1 MHFIHIFLRKKVIL
15 LRILLLYLQRDN
27 KTSLPQDIRHI
38 TNLHSKHNNRQTTM
52 CGIVSIFNIKE
63 QTPELRKKALAMSKK
78 IRHRGPD
85 WSGIYC
91 GKSAILCH
99 ERLSIVDP
107 QSGKQPL
114 FAPDNKQVLAV
125 NGEIY
130 NHQDIRKQYAGKYQF
145 QTGSDCEVIL
155 ALYRD
160 KGINFLEDLNGIY
173 AFALYDEANDDFL
186 IARDPIGVIPLYIG
200 HDKDGTIYCASELK
214 ALEGFCDE
222 YEPFLPGHYY
232 RGSEGKMVRWYKRDW
247 ESYDNVKDNGASVND
262 VHNALEAAVKRQLM
276 SDVPYGVL
284 LSGGLDSSVIS
295 AIAKKYAAHRI
306 ETNSTQAA
314 WWPQLH
320 SFAVGLKGAPDLAK
334 AKEVADFIGTVHH
347 EINYT
352 IQEGLDA
359 VRDVIYFIET
369 YDVTTVRAS
378 TPMYLLARVIKS
390 MGIKMVLSGEGADEV
405 FGGYLYFH
413 KAPNARAFHE
423 ETVRKLSKLHLY
435 DCLRANKSLSAWGVE
450 GRVPFLD
457 KDFLDVAMR
466 LNPEAKMCPGKTI
479 EKKIVREAFADML
492 PEDVAWR
499 QKEQFSDGVG
509 YSWID
514 TLKAVTAQAITD
526 EQMAHAA
533 ERFPINTPMN
543 KEEYYYRSIFEEYF
557 PSESAARSVPS
568 VPSVACSTA
577 EALAWDESFKNMNDP
592 SGRAVAGVH
601 EEAYANK

>member
-1 MHFIHIFLRKKVIL
+1 
-15 LRILLLYLQRDN
+15 
-27 KTSLPQDIRHI
+27 
-38 TNLHSKHNNRQTTM
+38 M
-52 CGIVSIFNIKE
+52 CGIVSILNLRGE
-63 QTPELRKKALAMSKK
+63 RSALSQELRQKALSMSHR

-91 GKSAILCH
+91 GGSAILAH

-107 QSGKQPL
+107 ESGGQPL
-114 FAPDNKQVLAV
+114 YSPDGKLVLAV

-130 NHQDIRKQYAGKYQF
+130 NHQEIRSRYAGQYDF

-160 KGINFLEDLNGIY
+160 KGIDFLEELNGIF
-173 AFALYDEANDDFL
+173 AFVLYDVEYDRFL

-200 HDKDGTIYCASELK
+200 HDVDGTVYVASELK
-214 ALEGFCDE
+214 ALEGQCE
-222 YEPFLPGHYY
+222 QYEPFLPGHYAY
-232 RGSEGKMVRWYKRDW
+232 SGQSDGDGYPKMVRYYHRDW
-247 ESYDNVKDNGASVND
+247 MDFAAVKDNPSSV
-262 VHNALEAAVKRQLM
+262 AALRQSLEAAVKRQLM

-284 LSGGLDSSVIS
+284 LSGGLDSSIIS
-295 AIAKKYAAHRI
+295 AIAEKYAEMRI
-306 ETNSTQAA
+306 EDDSRTKAY
-314 WWPQLH
+314 WPRLH

-334 AKEVADFIGTVHH
+334 ARLVADHIGTVHH

-359 VRDVIYFIET
+359 IRDVIYFIET

-390 MGIKMVLSGEGADEV
+390 MGIKMVLSGEGADEI

-413 KAPNARAFHE
+413 KAPSAQAFHE
-423 ETVRKLSKLHLY
+423 ETVRKLAKLHLY

-457 KDFLDVAMR
+457 RDFLDVAMR
-466 LNPEAKMCPGKTI
+466 TNPAAKMCPGKTM
-479 EKKIVREAFADML
+479 EKNILRGAFAHML
-492 PEDVAWR
+492 PEEVAWR

-514 TLKAVTAQAITD
+514 TLKAMTAAAVTD

-533 ERFPINTPMN
+533 ERFPINPPRN
-543 KEEYYYRSIFEEYF
+543 KEEYYYRSIFAEHF
-557 PSESAARSVPS
+557 PSQSAARCVPS
-568 VPSVACSTA
+568 EASVACSTA
-577 EALAWDESFKNMNDP
+577 TALEWDDAFRNLNDP
-592 SGRAVAGVH
+592 SGRAVKGVH
-601 EEAYANK
+601 EQAY

>member
-1 MHFIHIFLRKKVIL
+1 
-15 LRILLLYLQRDN
+15 
-27 KTSLPQDIRHI
+27 
-38 TNLHSKHNNRQTTM
+38 M
-52 CGIVSIFNIKE
+52 CGIVSIFNIQE
-63 QTPELRKKALAMSKK
+63 QTPELRQQALRMSQK

-91 GKSAILCH
+91 GGSAILAH

-107 QSGKQPL
+107 ESGRQPL
-114 FAPDNKQVLAV
+114 FAPDKKQVLAV

-130 NHQDIRKQYAGKYQF
+130 NHQNIRARFAGKYQY

-155 ALYRD
+155 SLYREMRKD
-160 KGINFLEDLNGIY
+160 SDFDTLIYKGEDALHARITQMLEELNGIF
-173 AFALYDEANDDFL
+173 AFALYDVERDEFL

-200 HDKDGTIYCASELK
+200 YDKDGKVLVASELK
-214 ALEGFCDE
+214 ALEGQCDH

-232 RGSEGKMVRWYKRDW
+232 YSKNPGMKRYYTRDW
-247 ESYDNVKDNGASVND
+247 FEYAAMQNKYKIDDKQNAAEQLKDAESQEKEAVAEIHD
-262 VHNALEAAVKRQLM
+262 ALEASVKRQLM

-295 AIAKKYAAHRI
+295 AVAEKFSSTRVENGG
-306 ETNSTQAA
+306 ETKAY
-314 WWPQLH
+314 WPRLH

-334 AKEVADFIGTVHH
+334 ARLVAEHIGTVHH

-359 VRDVIYFIET
+359 IRDVIYFIET

-378 TPMYLLARVIKS
+378 TPMYLLARVIRS

-413 KAPNARAFHE
+413 KAPDAKAFHE
-423 ETVRKLSKLHLY
+423 ETVRKLGKLYLY
-435 DCLRANKSLSAWGVE
+435 DCLRANKSLAAWGIE

-457 KDFLDVAMR
+457 KEFLDVAMGM
-466 LNPEAKMCPGKTI
+466 NPVLKMCPDKTI
-479 EKKIVREAFADML
+479 EKKVVREAFADLL
-492 PEDVAWR
+492 PEEVAWR

-514 TLKAVTAQAITD
+514 TLKQITASAVSD

-533 ERFPINTPMN
+533 ERFPINPPQN
-543 KEEYYYRSIFEEYF
+543 KEEYYYRSIFAEHF
-557 PSESAARSVPS
+557 PSDSAAKSVPS

-577 EALAWDESFKNMNDP
+577 EALAWDASFKNQNDP

-601 EEAYANK
+601 EQAYK

>member
-1 MHFIHIFLRKKVIL
+1 
-15 LRILLLYLQRDN
+15 
-27 KTSLPQDIRHI
+27 
-38 TNLHSKHNNRQTTM
+38 M
-52 CGIVSIFNIKE
+52 CGIVSIFNIQE
-63 QTPELRKKALAMSKK
+63 QTPELRQKALRMSQK

-85 WSGIYC
+85 WSGIYT
-91 GKSAILCH
+91 GGSAILCH

-107 QSGKQPL
+107 ESGKQPL
-114 FAPDNKQVLAV
+114 FSPDKKQVLAV

-130 NHQDIRKQYAGKYQF
+130 NHQDIRRRYAGRYQF

-160 KGINFLEDLNGIY
+160 RGIDFLEELSGIF
-173 AFALYDEANDDFL
+173 AFALYDAERDEFL

-200 HDKDGTIYCASELK
+200 YDDDGKVYVASELK
-214 ALEGFCDE
+214 ALEGQCRR

-232 RGSEGKMVRWYKRDW
+232 WSREPGMKRYYRRDW
-247 ESYDNVKDNGASVND
+247 FSYDAVKDNPASVRGIHD
-262 VHNALEAAVKRQLM
+262 ALEDAVRRQLM

-295 AIAKKYAAHRI
+295 AIAEKYSERRI
-306 ETNSTQAA
+306 EEGGKERA
-314 WWPQLH
+314 WWPRLH

-334 AKEVADFIGTVHH
+334 AKLVADHIGTVHH

-359 VRDVIYFIET
+359 IRDVIYFIET

-390 MGIKMVLSGEGADEV
+390 MGIKMVLSGEGADEI

-413 KAPNARAFHE
+413 KAPSARAFHE
-423 ETVRKLSKLHLY
+423 ETVRKLSKLYLY

-457 KDFLDVAMR
+457 KEFLDVAMR
-466 LNPEAKMCPGKTI
+466 TNPEAKMCPGRTI
-479 EKKIVREAFADML
+479 EKRIVREAFADLL
-492 PEDVAWR
+492 PDAVAWR

-514 TLKAVTAQAITD
+514 TLKKITADQVSD

-533 ERFPINTPMN
+533 ERFPINPPRN
-543 KEEYYYRSIFEEYF
+543 KEEYYYRSIFAEHF
-557 PSESAARSVPS
+557 PSDSAALSVPS

-577 EALAWDESFKNMNDP
+577 EALAWDESFRGLNDP

-601 EEAYANK
+601 EEAYRQ

>member
-1 MHFIHIFLRKKVIL
+1 
-15 LRILLLYLQRDN
+15 
-27 KTSLPQDIRHI
+27 
-38 TNLHSKHNNRQTTM
+38 M
-52 CGIVSIFNIKE
+52 CGIVAILNVQE
-63 QTPELRKKALAMSKK
+63 QTHALRDKALKMSQK

-91 GKSAILCH
+91 GGSAILAH

-107 QSGKQPL
+107 ESGGQPL
-114 FAPDNKQVLAV
+114 FSPDRKQVLAV

-130 NHQDIRKQYAGKYQF
+130 NHQEIRRLYAGQYEF

-155 ALYRD
+155 ALYRK
-160 KGINFLEDLNGIY
+160 KGINFLEDLSGIF
-173 AFALYDEANDDFL
+173 AFVLYDEEKNEFL

-200 HDKDGTIYCASELK
+200 YDNDGKVYVASELK
-214 ALEGFCDE
+214 ALEGQCE
-222 YEPFLPGHYY
+222 RYEPFLPGHYY
-232 RGSEGKMVRWYKRDW
+232 YSGDPGMKRYYQRDW
-247 ESYDNVKDNGASVND
+247 FNYDAVKDNEASVEAIHD
-262 VHNALEAAVKRQLM
+262 ALTDAVKRQLM

-295 AIAKKYAAHRI
+295 AIAEKFSEHRI
-306 ETNSTQAA
+306 EDDSKTKAY
-314 WWPQLH
+314 WPRLH

-334 AKEVADFIGTVHH
+334 AKMVADHIGTVHH

-359 VRDVIYFIET
+359 IRDVIYFIET

-390 MGIKMVLSGEGADEV
+390 MGIKMVLSGEGADEI

-413 KAPNARAFHE
+413 KAPSAKDFHE

-457 KDFLDVAMR
+457 KEFLDVAMR
-466 LNPEAKMCPGKTI
+466 TNPEAKMCPGKTM

-492 PEDVAWR
+492 PEAVAWR

-514 TLKAVTAQAITD
+514 TLKAVTTAAVSD

-533 ERFPINTPMN
+533 ERFPINPPKN
-543 KEEYYYRSIFEEYF
+543 KEEYYYRSIFAEHF
-557 PSESAARSVPS
+557 PSDSAAKSVPS
-568 VPSVACSTA
+568 EASVACSTA
-577 EALAWDESFKNMNDP
+577 IALEWDAAFKGMNDP
-592 SGRAVAGVH
+592 SGRAVKGVH
-601 EEAYANK
+601 EQAY

>member
-1 MHFIHIFLRKKVIL
+1 
-15 LRILLLYLQRDN
+15 
-27 KTSLPQDIRHI
+27 
-38 TNLHSKHNNRQTTM
+38 M
-52 CGIVSIFNIKE
+52 CGIVSILNVAQ
-63 QTPELRKKALAMSKK
+63 QTQALREKALRMSQK

-91 GKSAILCH
+91 GGSAIMAH

-107 QSGKQPL
+107 ESGGQPL
-114 FAPDNKQVLAV
+114 YSPDRKQVLAV

-130 NHQDIRKQYAGKYQF
+130 NHQDIRCQYAGKYHF

-155 ALYRD
+155 ALYRE
-160 KGINFLEDLNGIY
+160 KGIDFLEELNGIF
-173 AFALYDEANDDFL
+173 AFVLYDEERNEFL

-200 HDKDGTIYCASELK
+200 YDTDGTIYVASELK
-214 ALEGFCDE
+214 ALEGQCE
-222 YEPFLPGHYY
+222 RYEPFLPGHYY
-232 RGSEGKMVRWYKRDW
+232 WSGSPDMKCYYHRDW
-247 ESYDNVKDNGASVND
+247 MQYDAVKDNTSSVTAIHD
-262 VHNALEAAVKRQLM
+262 ALETAVKRQLM

-295 AIAKKYAAHRI
+295 AIAEKYSEMRI
-306 ETNSTQAA
+306 EDDSKTKAY
-314 WWPQLH
+314 WPRLH

-334 AKEVADFIGTVHH
+334 AKLVADHIGTVHH

-352 IQEGLDA
+352 VQEGLDA
-359 VRDVIYFIET
+359 IRDVIYFIET

-390 MGIKMVLSGEGADEV
+390 MGIKMVLSGEGADEI

-413 KAPNARAFHE
+413 KAPSAQAFHE
-423 ETVRKLSKLHLY
+423 ETVRKLSKLYLY

-457 KDFLDVAMR
+457 KEFLDVAMR
-466 LNPEAKMCPGKTI
+466 TNPETKMCPGSTM
-479 EKKIVREAFADML
+479 EKRIVREAFADML
-492 PEDVAWR
+492 PAEVAWR

-514 TLKAVTAQAITD
+514 TLKQVTSELVTD

-533 ERFPINTPMN
+533 ERFPINPPKN
-543 KEEYYYRSIFEEYF
+543 KEEYYYRSIFAEHF
-557 PSESAARSVPS
+557 PSASAARSVPS
-568 VPSVACSTA
+568 EASVACSTA
-577 EALAWDESFKNMNDP
+577 IALEWDAAFKGMNDP
-592 SGRAVAGVH
+592 SGRAVKGVH
-601 EEAYANK
+601 EQAY

>member
-1 MHFIHIFLRKKVIL
+1 
-15 LRILLLYLQRDN
+15 
-27 KTSLPQDIRHI
+27 
-38 TNLHSKHNNRQTTM
+38 M
-52 CGIVSIFNIKE
+52 CGIATIFNIKE
-63 QTPELRKKALAMSKK
+63 QTPALRKKALEMAKK

-91 GKSAILCH
+91 GKTAILAH

-107 QSGKQPL
+107 QSGRQPL
-114 FAPDNKQVLAV
+114 FSPDRKQVLAV

-130 NHQDIRKQYAGKYQF
+130 NHRDIRKQYAGRYEF

-173 AFALYDEANDDFL
+173 AFALYDEEKDDFL

-200 HDKDGTIYCASELK
+200 RDKDGKVYCASELK

-222 YEPFLPGHYY
+222 YKPFLPGHYY
-232 RGSEGKMVRWYKRDW
+232 LGSEGKMKRWYKRDW
-247 ESYDNVKDNGASVND
+247 MEYDAVKDNGGSAADIRV
-262 VHNALEAAVKRQLM
+262 ALEAAVKRQLM

-295 AIAKKYAAHRI
+295 AVAKLYASKRI
-306 ETNSTQAA
+306 ETDSRQDA

-334 AKEVADFIGTVHH
+334 AREVADHIGTIHH

-359 VRDVIYFIET
+359 LRDVIYFIET

-413 KAPNARAFHE
+413 KAPDAKAFHE

-435 DCLRANKSLSAWGVE
+435 DCLRANKSLAAWGVE

-457 KDFLDVAMR
+457 KEFLDVAMR
-466 LNPEAKMCPGKTI
+466 LNPKLKMCPGKTI

-492 PEDVAWR
+492 PESVVWR

-514 TLKAVTAQAITD
+514 TLKQITAEAVSD

-533 ERFPINTPMN
+533 ERFPINPPMN

-557 PSESAARSVPS
+557 PSDSAARSVPS
-568 VPSVACSTA
+568 VPSVACSSA
-577 EALAWDESFKNMNDP
+577 EALAWDASFKNLNDP

-601 EEAYANK
+601 EEAYSKQ